1 MASAASSSTRK
12 TTPSRT
18 ERETTPATIP
28 IITLHDVARAAG
40 VSHTT
45 VSWALRGDPRIKPS
59 TREKVLAAAQALG
72 YVPNEVAR
80 CLVKGCTNT
89 IAIVSHTFSSAFE
102 SETLRGIELEVSESH
117 PCFTLAQY
125 SASGSAERAQT
136 LYEQLLRGNKADAV
150 ISLADPPSPAIH
162 AAYVK
167 AKKPLVVFDEDAI
180 GMDMIHGD
188 SALGAK
194 LATELLL
201 DRGCRRPGIIS
212 SQTQENGRLKCNPG
226 RVSTFFKLCAE
237 RGVAAQQRSIH
248 EFRFESGQALAASIV
263 AEAWDGVFCAAGDM
277 VAIGIM
283 AGCRALGVRIPEDLR
298 VVGYDDLL
306 VSSMVQPALTTIAQP
321 LETMGREAVRL
332 CFNAPAEERYTPV
345 SRCFT
350 PRLVQRDSA

>member
-1 MASAASSSTRK
+1 MAN
-12 TTPSRT
+12 
-18 ERETTPATIP
+18 
-28 IITLHDVARAAG
+28 ITLHDVARAAG

-45 VSWALRGDPRIKPS
+45 VSWALRGDPRIKGS
-59 TREKVLAAAQALG
+59 TRDKVLAAAQALG
-72 YVPNEVAR
+72 YVPNEAAR
-80 CLVKGCTNT
+80 CLVKGCTHT

-102 SETLRGIELEVSESH
+102 AETLHGIEREISETR
-117 PCFTLAQY
+117 PDFTLTQY
-125 SASGSAERAQT
+125 SAGGSTARAQA

-150 ISLADPPSPAIH
+150 ISLADPPGAAIH
-162 AAYVK
+162 AAYIE

-180 GMDMIHGD
+180 GMDSVHGD

-201 DRGCRRPGIIS
+201 DRGCRRPGIVS

-226 RVSTFFKLCAE
+226 RVSTFFTLCAA
-237 RGVAAQQRSIH
+237 RGVAAQQRSIQ

-263 AEAWDGVFCAAGDM
+263 ADAWDGVFCAAGDM

-283 AGCRALGVRIPEDLR
+283 AGCRALGVRIPEDLC

-306 VSSMVQPALTTIAQP
+306 VSAMVQPALTTIAQP

-332 CFNAPAEERYTPV
+332 CFSPPEDGVYTPV
-345 SRCFT
+345 TRCFT
-350 PRLVQRDSA
+350 PRLIQRDSA